1 MQITYRSKYCKN
13 FQNPNMQLCV
23 SVNTL
28 KRLIVFLE
36 KYRENAFEIVTGST
50 DQLAISIEVEPT
62 I

>member
-1 MQITYRSKYCKN
+1 
-13 FQNPNMQLCV
+13 MQLCV
-23 SVNTL
+23 SINTL

-36 KYRENAFEIVTGST
+36 KYRENAFEIVTGNI